1 MNLKIPQFGEKVIF
15 TDLKN
20 SVDPN
25 KDKIKI
31 TRDIIIKLLK
41 FFKNLY

>member
-1 MNLKIPQFGEKVIF
+1 MNLKLPQFGEKVIF

-25 KDKIKI
+25 QDKIKI
-31 TRDIIIKLLK
+31 TRDIIVKLLK
-41 FFKNLY
+41 FLKN